1 MQHWLPYDEERLLRL
16 LRVDRETLWRHLR
29 DDRRTIAQLAAGR
42 GWPDPERLAAALVA
56 EPRGRVPLDELR
68 SRALRTLTQGHLSQH
83 ILFHSLHQ
91 DAVPDDARATFG
103 VHSTDEL
110 QRLRRLDIGPLQVAR
125 MNGLS
130 RAHVE
135 RSARRALRERAAEGV
150 RDGALSPRQARLL
163 LARQLRQLPRW
174 LSESHYNGPPRT
186 DRTGRLQ
193 RAPGPRVGGTRDQ
206 RGRLARRRRGVRA
219 EAVARL
225 AARRDQR
232 RVVDG
237 RGGRRGGQPRAS
249 GARGPPVFRLQP
261 RPLRR
266 RAPRRLRDLGRQP
279 QLRQA
284 LWRHLDR
291 PGRPGGRSS
300 ATGGERTRGHR
311 PDRLR
316 TRDLG

>member
-1 MQHWLPYDEERLLRL
+1 MQHWLPYDEDRLLRL

-42 GWPDPERLAAALVA
+42 GWPDPERLAATLVA
-56 EPRGRVPLDELR
+56 QPRGRVPLDELR
-68 SRALRTLTQGHLSQH
+68 SRARRTLPRGTS
-83 ILFHSLHQ
+83 HSTSCSTLCTRMRSPTTR
-91 DAVPDDARATFG
+91 DGRSACTAPTSSSGCAGSNRAAPGRADERPLARTRGAKRAAGAARA
-103 VHSTDEL
+103 
-110 QRLRRLDIGPLQVAR
+110 RRGGRAR
-125 MNGLS
+125 RRAARDRPACSS
-130 RAHVE
+130 RDSSGNCRAGC
-135 RSARRALRERAAEGV
+135 RSRTTTARRARTA
-150 RDGALSPRQARLL
+150 RQA
-163 LARQLRQLPRW
+163 
-174 LSESHYNGPPRT
+174 
-186 DRTGRLQ
+186 Q
-193 RAPGPRVGGTRDQ
+193 RAPGTPRGPRPRSART
-206 RGRLARRRRGVRA
+206 APRRRRGVRA
-219 EAVARL
+219 EAAARL

-249 GARGPPVFRLQP
+249 GARGPAVFGLQP

-300 ATGGERTRGHR
+300 ATGWQRTRGHR

-316 TRDLG
+316 TRDLR